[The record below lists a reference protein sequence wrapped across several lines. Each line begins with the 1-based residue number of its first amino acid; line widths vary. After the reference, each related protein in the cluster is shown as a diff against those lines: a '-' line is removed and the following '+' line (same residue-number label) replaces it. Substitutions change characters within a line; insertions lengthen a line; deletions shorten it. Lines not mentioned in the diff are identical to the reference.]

1 MTEISY
7 LIDLLLNHKLPK
19 VTRENIR
26 ARIQLL
32 EQNGA
37 TQPGAPRPV
46 PVAQAQIPAV
56 PSGPPVAVSQA
67 AAQALADREA
77 MISAAVTG
85 QTANSVFK
93 KHREHGDEIQSSPQA
108 RCRSRA

>member
-32 EQNGA
+32 EKGGA
-37 TQPGAPRPV
+37 TAPRPNGPQASPGAPQATPV
-46 PVAQAQIPAV
+46 PIAA
-56 PSGPPVAVSQA
+56 SPV
-67 AAQALADREA
+67 AAQALADRQA
-77 MISAAVTG
+77 MMNAAGNG
-85 QTANSVFK
+85 QAPSSVFK
-93 KHREHGDEIQSSPQA
+93 KH
-108 RCRSRA
+108 